1 MKNNIENENLTIYFN
16 WLDEWIL
23 LSDNGLINNMVPN
36 KFVDDFFQKNQS
48 ESNISIIEVE
58 NDGVRYYINS
68 NQIVW
73 KVEKIKN
80 NDDRNKLPFPLQA
93 DEETES
99 ILF

>member
-23 LSDNGLINNMVPN
+23 LSDNGLINNMTPN

-80 NDDRNKLPFPLQA
+80 NDDSNKLPFPLQA

>member
-48 ESNISIIEVE
+48 ESIIEVE
-58 NDGVRYYINS
+58 NNGVKYYINS

-80 NDDRNKLPFPLQA
+80 NDDSNKLPFPLQT

-99 ILF
+99 VLF

>member
-1 MKNNIENENLTIYFN
+1 
-16 WLDEWIL
+16 
-23 LSDNGLINNMVPN
+23 MVPN

-80 NDDRNKLPFPLQA
+80 NDDGNKLLFPLQA